1 MFFFHFCS
9 LPSPYNVS
17 TIMQENYI
25 LLVTSAFSFTF
36 CHYFKQCS
44 RWYVWSHALHSSKW
58 TITDVLQLSGC
69 FFVISI
75 PDLAKDSLF
84 CTYYQKWEQKFVVLC
99 YYDIMTD
106 GTIFPVLP
114 LSLHHLHNMW
124 HHVTLRLNY
133 LNKSAIDH

>member
-9 LPSPYNVS
+9 LPSSYNVS
-17 TIMQENYI
+17 TIMRENYI
-25 LLVTSAFSFTF
+25 LLVKSAFSFTF

-44 RWYVWSHALHSSKW
+44 RWYACPHALHSSKW
-58 TITDVLQLSGC
+58 TTDVLQLFDH

-75 PDLAKDSLF
+75 PDLDKDSLF
-84 CTYYQKWEQKFVVLC
+84 CTYYQKTEQKFVALSC
-99 YYDIMTD
+99 YDITWSD

-114 LSLHHLHNMW
+114 LSLYHLYNMW
-124 HHVTLRLNY
+124 HQITLRLNY